1 MVSFIVV
8 LSYDF
13 LNCVENKKLLVASVF
28 MKQFLWPV
36 HFGFNHTV
44 HILVLYTFIYG
55 PAFSLL
61 VPDTVGVPVK
71 DW

>member
-1 MVSFIVV
+1 
-8 LSYDF
+8 
-13 LNCVENKKLLVASVF
+13 